1 MDFIHWLHRER
12 GLELSIFSSNTN
24 IFWLVWVHRQK
35 GFKSNRAFTWFRRL
49 TSLFIPHGKIWMVSI
64 YCFVYYF
71 TGFIVEQYLLVTT
84 YYFYDGK
91 DNAIWGWEV
100 VGGRGLYP
108 KSRNN

>member
-1 MDFIHWLHRER
+1 M
-12 GLELSIFSSNTN
+12 
-24 IFWLVWVHRQK
+24 HRQK

-49 TSLFIPHGKIWMVSI
+49 TWLLVVSYTPWENMDGVFFTVLFII
-64 YCFVYYF
+64 F

-84 YYFYDGK
+84 YYIYDGK

-100 VGGRGLYP
+100 VGERGLYP